1 MKIQLTQTSTT
12 VWKGCLMAISFFFFA
27 ACMQNDESL
36 SPKQQALMAEE
47 LEADADG
54 ANATMKRTFTAHLNS
69 GNEVPTNGL
78 PVISNG
84 QGEAIFKLSKDG
96 TSIHYKLIVANIDN
110 VTQAHIHCGE
120 AGVNGAVV
128 VFLYGFNAAGTTVNG
143 ILAEGDITSANIIAR
158 PDAANCVGGLQTF
171 DDLVARLQ
179 TGRAYVNVHTHAYPA
194 GEIRGQVD

>member
-1 MKIQLTQTSTT
+1 MT

-36 SPKQQALMAEE
+36 SPNQQALMAEE

-54 ANATMKRTFTAHLNS
+54 ANAVMKRTFTAHLK
-69 GNEVPTNGL
+69 GRNEVPAN
-78 PVISNG
+78 SSDG

-179 TGRAYVNVHTHAYPA
+179 TGRAYVNVHTLAFPP

>member
-1 MKIQLTQTSTT
+1 MKTRLPLPSAT
-12 VWKGCLMAISFFFFA
+12 VWKGCLMAISYFLLA
-27 ACMQNDESL
+27 ACMQYDESL
-36 SPKQQALMAEE
+36 SPSQKNLTAEN
-47 LEADADG
+47 LEADAAM
-54 ANATMKRTFTAHLNS
+54 ANATMKTTFTARLAS
-69 GNEVPTNGL
+69 RYEVPTNNL

-84 QGEAIFKLSKDG
+84 QGQAIFKLSKDG

-158 PDAANCVGGLQTF
+158 ADGPNCVGGLQTF

-179 TGRAYVNVHTHAYPA
+179 TGRAYVNVHTLQYPA
-194 GEIRGQVD
+194 GEIRGQVN